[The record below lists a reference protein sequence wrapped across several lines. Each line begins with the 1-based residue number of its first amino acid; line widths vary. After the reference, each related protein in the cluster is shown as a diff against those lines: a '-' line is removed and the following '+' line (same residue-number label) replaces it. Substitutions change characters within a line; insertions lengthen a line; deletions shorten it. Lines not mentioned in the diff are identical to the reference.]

1 MNLSVECK
9 DLYTPQLILP
19 AIDVTVSLIHQLR
32 SSNAEKLLESVLNL
46 VGRLTTEDRAK
57 AIVNLLQPV
66 WLKFLSLQVD
76 DSIDSRQ
83 NFANAVML
91 LSAGLRAL
99 NEIDATEI
107 HSLLSESIKP
117 SLVVISSAIQRYQD
131 SRGVV
136 TAVCYLY
143 KQILSAFSLKSVKFT
158 QDEFF
163 PVMAQSL
170 LSILS
175 SKNPDGLNFFV
186 NAFSLISWEENTSK
200 WISENFLTLHNY
212 LSDSIKQTP
221 DPDLISYFFDIHTK
235 LFEKHFPIS
244 MNEIICS
251 VIELGLYCIPLI
263 TNRNPCRSVFFY
275 LHLVYSSSSTHGCI
289 EKYVLSLT
297 SGIISSL
304 HTLNPN
310 TFLFISGTLG
320 ALRCKNE
327 QDFYNGAIS
336 GLSSGIYGAITQKDK
351 ERMLNCF
358 MKAKT
363 DPVHQMKNFV
373 QSISNILRNM
383 GHIDS
388 IMATE
393 IAIAQ
398 QQRPIRIDLTK

>member
-1 MNLSVECK
+1 M
-9 DLYTPQLILP
+9 
-19 AIDVTVSLIHQLR
+19 
-32 SSNAEKLLESVLNL
+32 
-46 VGRLTTEDRAK
+46 
-57 AIVNLLQPV
+57 
-66 WLKFLSLQVD
+66 
-76 DSIDSRQ
+76 
-83 NFANAVML
+83 
-91 LSAGLRAL
+91 
-99 NEIDATEI
+99 
-107 HSLLSESIKP
+107 
-117 SLVVISSAIQRYQD
+117 
-131 SRGVV
+131 
-136 TAVCYLY
+136 
-143 KQILSAFSLKSVKFT
+143 
-158 QDEFF
+158 
-163 PVMAQSL
+163 MAHSL

-200 WISENFLTLHNY
+200 WISENFLTLHTY

-235 LFEKHFPIS
+235 LFEKHSHYS
-244 MNEIICS
+244 MNEEIISS
-251 VIELGLYCIPLI
+251 VIQLALYCIPLI

-275 LHLVYSSSSTHGCI
+275 LHLVYSSSSTSNGI

-297 SGIISSL
+297 SDIISSL

-310 TFLFISGTLG
+310 TFLFVSGTLG
-320 ALRCKNE
+320 ALRTKNE
-327 QDFYNGAIS
+327 QEFYNGAIS